1 MMTTS
6 VINVPM
12 TKDLSVS
19 RVMTS
24 RRATSSQARSVGWL
38 PVAVVWVGV
47 CSVVL
52 MR

>member
-1 MMTTS
+1 MTTS

-12 TKDLSVS
+12 RKALSPS
-19 RVMTS
+19 LVMTS

-38 PVAVVWVGV
+38 PFAVFWVGA